1 MRPFCLA
8 ARWAGSLRNGD
19 PLQKEKGSPF
29 AGHPLEIIE
38 QAPPFCL
45 LGGNL
50 PPSRWGKRGGDLP
63 PPGRGKIPSRFM
75 TELWAGVLPTHPA
88 EERESR
94 FTTPIAGGKGES
106 TKLTPFQGRDETSHP
121 CPYSTKRSAG
131 EQDRKGV
138 TKRYPHGL
146 TKRDTVP
153 SGRQLL
159 IFKIRLFLPAEGY
172 AIAA

>member
-1 MRPFCLA
+1 
-8 ARWAGSLRNGD
+8 
-19 PLQKEKGSPF
+19 
-29 AGHPLEIIE
+29 
-38 QAPPFCL
+38 
-45 LGGNL
+45 
-50 PPSRWGKRGGDLP
+50 
-63 PPGRGKIPSRFM
+63 M

-138 TKRYPHGL
+138 TKRYPHAPAGGNYSFS
-146 TKRDTVP
+146 K
-153 SGRQLL
+153 SGFFFRGNRVVNPDA
-159 IFKIRLFLPAEGY
+159 I
-172 AIAA
+172 IAAQLCRKRSTPHKNVQALASCPAGPRYSPQNWGQQAAGADNRAQAVPEQAPTVRFLGIARGP